1 MVLISVDLTVV
12 SLGFV
17 DITCLLAIVLVWASY
32 NQRKQEICIIIKK
45 QGELKQTYHGNNDQA
60 EDENKS

>member
-1 MVLISVDLTVV
+1 MVLSVDLTVV

-17 DITCLLAIVLVWASY
+17 DVTCPLAVVLVWASY
-32 NQRKQEICIIIKK
+32 NQRKQEICILIKK

-60 EDENKS
+60 EDENKN